1 MDRAPRPPH
10 DLARSWSLRVRV
22 TLGVMI
28 VAYLPQIVWPGQLD
42 SLFALSPLGNGFE
55 PWQPLTYTLVQG
67 TPISAVIGWVM
78 LFFFMDTAHE
88 CLGTRRFWTSTFI
101 TWAIATFGSLMA
113 GLTGW
118 LQPGAVSGPF
128 WWLDAMLVWFALTN
142 RGAQVRWMMVL
153 PLKAEVVAW
162 LVGLLSLLNLAAYR
176 DVNSAHLVF
185 AWLAAWATT
194 WLDGGS
200 FRRWKLGRRKRAI
213 EKELTKFQVLEGG
226 KDHDRPRRQKPSDY
240 TN

>member
-1 MDRAPRPPH
+1 MNRAPTPPF
-10 DLARSWSLRVRV
+10 DLARMWSLRVRV
-22 TLGVMI
+22 TLGVMV
-28 VAYLPQIVWPGQLD
+28 VAFVPQLLFPEQWKA
-42 SLFALSPLGNGFE
+42 LFALHPLGAGFM
-55 PWQPLTYTLVQG
+55 PWQPLTYTLMQG

-78 LFFFMDTAHE
+78 LFFFMDTAHD

-101 TWAIATFGSLMA
+101 TWAVATFGSLMV

-118 LQPGAVSGPF
+118 LASGAVAGPF

-142 RGAQVRWMMVL
+142 RAAQVRWMMVL
-153 PLKAEVVAW
+153 PLRAEVVAW
-162 LVGLLSLLNLAAYR
+162 LVGLVSLLNLAFYK

-194 WLDGGS
+194 WLDGDS
-200 FRRWKLGRRKRAI
+200 LRRWKLSRRKRAI
-213 EKELTKFQVLEGG
+213 EKELSKFQVLEGG
-226 KDHDRPRRQKPSDY
+226 KDHERPRRQKPSDY

>member
-1 MDRAPRPPH
+1 MLGESAAPVFLAPCVGVKQAARVLGLPVVLGSGPQVPH
-10 DLARSWSLRVRV
+10 VVEGGPLPRETAIEIEAIEQASPAVASQVVHVWMWS
-22 TLGVMI
+22 
-28 VAYLPQIVWPGQLD
+28 
-42 SLFALSPLGNGFE
+42 
-55 PWQPLTYTLVQG
+55 
-67 TPISAVIGWVM
+67 PI
-78 LFFFMDTAHE
+78 
-88 CLGTRRFWTSTFI
+88 C
-101 TWAIATFGSLMA
+101 
-113 GLTGW
+113 W
-118 LQPGAVSGPF
+118 LPGAVSGPF